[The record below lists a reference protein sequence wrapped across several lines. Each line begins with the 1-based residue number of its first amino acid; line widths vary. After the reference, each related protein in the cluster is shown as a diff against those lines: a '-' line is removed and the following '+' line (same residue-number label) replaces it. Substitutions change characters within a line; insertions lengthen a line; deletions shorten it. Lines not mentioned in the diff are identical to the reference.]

1 MIQQSGLGSSARFIS
16 RVLIF
21 GSLLIALNCY
31 WIISAENRVVWELT
45 DFSVFPTVLFTLF
58 AVAGVNLLL
67 KRTFTSLALQN
78 SEIAIIYVMVS
89 VSTALAGHDII
100 RQLVPLMANPF
111 WFATPENEWEELFF
125 RYLPDWL
132 TVPNRSLL
140 RGYFEGDE
148 NFWQPQYFN
157 AWIFPILAWSVFVIL
172 LLFVTL
178 CINIIIRQQWI
189 EHEKLSY
196 PLTVMPIEVISDTSK
211 LFSNKLVWIGFLI
224 AFGLEVIAGL
234 NYLYPS
240 VPPLK
245 IKYIVPTNI
254 RPWNAM
260 SWGFAIYIYPFAI
273 GLAYLMPLDLSLSL
287 WFFLLTWKLQP
298 VILTVLG
305 FNTAVGL
312 MNEQRSGAWIGIGVI
327 ALLTS
332 RNHII
337 KIVKGVLTRRENSSL
352 YYLAVFGMILGT
364 GLMVL
369 FWYQAGLSPWVA
381 ITYFLIY
388 FVICI
393 GMTRMRAELG
403 PPTHELHG
411 AHPDRLMAGFLGT
424 RAIGPANLTNTTLLS
439 WLAYGYRCHPM
450 PHQLEGFKIGSY
462 FDVRYR
468 RLIISMIVASIVGAF
483 LSILLHVSLYHRFQ
497 FARWGVG
504 EFNHLRNQILFPKE
518 ANLEAM
524 QHVGIGFVITT
535 VLTVLKRRFIWWP
548 FYPAG
553 YAVSKG
559 WAMTWMWFSI
569 LLGWL
574 AKRLMFA
581 TGGVKYYRIMLPLF
595 LGFIFGQFSAGS
607 LWSLIAIITGKNMY
621 TMFP

>member
-1 MIQQSGLGSSARFIS
+1 MSQQPGLGSSARFIS

-224 AFGLEVIAGL
+224 AFGLEIIAGL

-245 IKYIVPTNI
+245 IKYILPTNI

-352 YYLAVFGMILGT
+352 YYLAVFGMIFGT

-369 FWYQAGLSPWVA
+369 FW
-381 ITYFLIY
+381 
-388 FVICI
+388 
-393 GMTRMRAELG
+393 
-403 PPTHELHG
+403 
-411 AHPDRLMAGFLGT
+411 
-424 RAIGPANLTNTTLLS
+424 
-439 WLAYGYRCHPM
+439 
-450 PHQLEGFKIGSY
+450 
-462 FDVRYR
+462 
-468 RLIISMIVASIVGAF
+468 
-483 LSILLHVSLYHRFQ
+483 
-497 FARWGVG
+497 
-504 EFNHLRNQILFPKE
+504 
-518 ANLEAM
+518 
-524 QHVGIGFVITT
+524 
-535 VLTVLKRRFIWWP
+535 
-548 FYPAG
+548 
-553 YAVSKG
+553 
-559 WAMTWMWFSI
+559 
-569 LLGWL
+569 
-574 AKRLMFA
+574 
-581 TGGVKYYRIMLPLF
+581 
-595 LGFIFGQFSAGS
+595 
-607 LWSLIAIITGKNMY
+607 
-621 TMFP
+621 